1 MAVCCWRYKLAQKI
15 GMMCYAD
22 SIISDLKYRIGIVLQ
37 EGYFY
42 MSIIAVIN
50 FHQAVLYIIEH
61 KKYDRFITDKNE
73 IINTSAMIIQVLIFV
88 LAPIITYRKYKK
100 ANRLFKYKVFK
111 ESPQYRFYFILRR
124 FFFILL
130 LVFMDWQPFS

>member
-1 MAVCCWRYKLAQKI
+1 
-15 GMMCYAD
+15 MCYAD

-73 IINTSAMIIQVLIFV
+73 IINTSAMII
-88 LAPIITYRKYKK
+88 
-100 ANRLFKYKVFK
+100 
-111 ESPQYRFYFILRR
+111 
-124 FFFILL
+124 
-130 LVFMDWQPFS
+130 